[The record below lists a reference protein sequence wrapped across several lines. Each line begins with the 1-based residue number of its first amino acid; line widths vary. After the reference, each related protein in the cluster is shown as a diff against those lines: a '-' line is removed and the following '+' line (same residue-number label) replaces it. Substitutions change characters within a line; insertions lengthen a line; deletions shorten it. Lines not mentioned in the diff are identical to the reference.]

1 MSESSIAWKQEQG
14 FLDRWTY
21 GLVVRRAWRV
31 RNRVSVKTIAPDAYQ
46 AKHRFE
52 RTTRAILLNP
62 DECQRALS
70 HPVQQVNVF
79 GEPAIPDTELS
90 ADTMERLLKPSRGI
104 PPSFGGRA
112 ANYDDGENQLYL
124 MVLSADAEALMG
136 KQGAHAGHALVKV
149 GRSNDPKRRLKE
161 INSGFPEAAE
171 VKWQLV
177 HQQSFDDGETAH
189 RFEDELKANFHKFFQ
204 SQSGEF
210 FTGDRKAIVAQFQDF
225 CIRNMPKIRGAK
237 AKAKGI

>member
-112 ANYDDGENQLYL
+112 ANYDDGENQL
-124 MVLSADAEALMG
+124 
-136 KQGAHAGHALVKV
+136 VKV